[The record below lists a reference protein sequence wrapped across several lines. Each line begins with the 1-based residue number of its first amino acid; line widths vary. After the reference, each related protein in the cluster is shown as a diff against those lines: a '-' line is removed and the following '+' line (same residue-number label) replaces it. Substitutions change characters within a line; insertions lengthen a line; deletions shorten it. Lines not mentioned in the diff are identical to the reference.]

1 MTKTRMVTNQVL
13 EMVADGILSWET
25 VAMAALSYMSEAD
38 VADMA
43 ELNEFFPY
51 DGDEEEEE

>member
-1 MTKTRMVTNQVL
+1 MVTNQVL

-25 VAMAALSYMSEAD
+25 VAMAALIYMSDDD

-43 ELNEFFPY
+43 ELNEFFP
-51 DGDEEEEE
+51 DEEEEE